1 MPLLISDIVS
11 LTSMLLLYVYDVH
24 VKRSRFFQLEQPGN
38 IAASRKLCTASQRK
52 VAEMVKKLLKSG
64 QQEPKITRTTLS

>member
-52 VAEMVKKLLKSG
+52 VAEMVKKIV
-64 QQEPKITRTTLS
+64 KIGSTGTKDN